1 MRNVKII
8 LGLTI
13 LISFTSN
20 AQIAKGNWMMGGSGN
35 FGSFNTTS
43 LGVNNKGTYLN
54 LNPNVAY
61 FFIDNLAIGANAR
74 LNIYSQTSEAIGFGP
89 YARYYFLKNDKLLN
103 IFSELS
109 YSIFEGTGKG
119 DFKFKTLNIK
129 AGTVYFL
136 NSSVGIE
143 AALNYSNEKS
153 NFDYHSNNIFLS
165 IGFQI
170 HLERER

>member
-1 MRNVKII
+1 MKINKI
-8 LGLTI
+8 LFIVTF
-13 LISFTSN
+13 LIICTAN
-20 AQIAKGNWMMGGSGN
+20 AQIEKGNWMMGGSGN

-43 LGVNNKGTYLN
+43 LGVNNKATYVN

-61 FFIDNLAIGANAR
+61 FFIDNLALGANAR
-74 LNIYSQTSEAIGFGP
+74 LNISSQTSEAIGFGP

-103 IFSELS
+103 IFSEVS

-143 AALNYSNEKS
+143 AAINYSNEKS
-153 NFDYHSNNIFLS
+153 NYDYHSNNIFLS
-165 IGFQI
+165 FGFQI
-170 HLERER
+170 HLEKK

>member
-1 MRNVKII
+1 MKINKI
-8 LGLTI
+8 LVLAT
-13 LISFTSN
+13 LFVAFASN
-20 AQIAKGNWMMGGSGN
+20 AQIDKGNWMIGGSGN
-35 FGSFNTTS
+35 FGSFNTKS
-43 LGVNNKGTYLN
+43 LGVNNKGTYVN

-61 FFIDNLAIGANAR
+61 FFINNLAIGATAR
-74 LNIYSQTSEAIGFGP
+74 LNISPQTNDALGFGP
-89 YARYYFLKNDKLLN
+89 YARYYFLQNDKLLN
-103 IFSELS
+103 VFSEVS

-153 NFDYHSNNIFLS
+153 NFDYRSNNIFLS
-165 IGFQI
+165 FGFQI
-170 HLERER
+170 HLEKK